1 MPIGWHRWFV
11 RRHHDVLVFEAKPSP
26 FLDERMGEYFRSQW
40 GRDRSFM
47 RWAWKHVDDL
57 FLQHHWNGSLHV
69 EVIELGGPACREI
82 VEVDANDAAA
92 EFDLVPGSRSKRN
105 VYDLLARL
113 PACPLAR
120 LPACDIDSA
129 SSRVRFSG
137 SGVHCW
143 MRRRDVPGVLFAR
156 ES

>member
-47 RWAWKHVDDL
+47 RWAWKHVDEH

-69 EVIELGGPACREI
+69 EAIELGGPACREI
-82 VEVDANDAAA
+82 VEVDANDDAA
-92 EFDLVPGSRSKRN
+92 EFDLMPGSRSKRN

-113 PACPLAR
+113 R
-120 LPACDIDSA
+120 Y
-129 SSRVRFSG
+129 R
-137 SGVHCW
+137 
-143 MRRRDVPGVLFAR
+143 
-156 ES
+156 